1 MGNASTLHEGYIIPP
16 FGRGGIWHFN
26 ENYGNIAYD
35 SSDNFNSFV
44 YDSYYYLITQSDPS
58 LPGAW
63 LTAGKKCFDCTK
75 RGGVNDI
82 PDFW

>member
-1 MGNASTLHEGYIIPP
+1 MKLEMTHGRVGEELEFYVKGYRCALDTI
-16 FGRGGIWHFN
+16 
-26 ENYGNIAYD
+26 
-35 SSDNFNSFV
+35 DNFNSFV